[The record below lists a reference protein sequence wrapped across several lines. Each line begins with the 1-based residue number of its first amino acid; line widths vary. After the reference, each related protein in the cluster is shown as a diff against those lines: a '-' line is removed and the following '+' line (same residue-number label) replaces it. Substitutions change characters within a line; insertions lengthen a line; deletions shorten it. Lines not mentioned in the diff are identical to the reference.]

1 MLWIGLVVNAVAVVL
16 GIGVGRLFQW
26 NISKKAQVSLLSFL
40 AALLIFSAL
49 RNGFYLFSQF
59 AILPLLKAFFVSWV
73 CLVISSI
80 GFRKSPLH
88 RIFSAYTKSA
98 QDSISDSSSGLNN
111 WKKAIRIGTAFYA
124 LSPLN
129 FIACALVGIY
139 SQTSESWV
147 LIPFIV
153 KALFDFI
160 GSLSFSNSLGIS
172 SLAIAI
178 PTSASQVLLVWI
190 FAQAADLSFETDAP
204 MKMCATAI
212 TVLYLCLHSA
222 IVLLGWN
229 KSVKLFPYTPA
240 LLLALI
246 FDLLLF

>member
-1 MLWIGLVVNAVAVVL
+1 VNAVAVVL

-59 AILPLLKAFFVSWV
+59 AILPLLKAFFVSWA

-98 QDSISDSSSGLNN
+98 QDSISDSSSGLYN
-111 WKKAIRIGTAFYA
+111 WKIAIRIGTAFYA

-139 SQTSESWV
+139 SQTSELWI

-160 GSLSFSNSLGIS
+160 ASLSFSNSLGIS
-172 SLAIAI
+172 SLAITI
-178 PTSASQVLLVWI
+178 PTAASQLLLIWI
-190 FAQAADLSFETDAP
+190 FFQAADLSFETDVP
-204 MKMCATAI
+204 MKMCATAT
-212 TVLYLCLHSA
+212 TVLYLCLHSS

-240 LLLALI
+240 LLLAVI
-246 FDLLLF
+246 ADLVLF

>member
-1 MLWIGLVVNAVAVVL
+1 MLWIGLVVNAVAVFL

-26 NISKKAQVSLLSFL
+26 NISKKTQESLLSFL

-59 AILPLLKAFFVSWV
+59 AILPLLKALFFSWA

-88 RIFSAYTKSA
+88 RVFSTFTKSA
-98 QDSISDSSSGLNN
+98 QDSIADPNPSLKN

-139 SQTSESWV
+139 SQTSETWI

-160 GSLSFSNSLGIS
+160 ASLSFSNSLGIN

-178 PTSASQVLLVWI
+178 PTAASQVLLIWV
-190 FAQAADLSFETDAP
+190 FAQAADLSFETDFP

-246 FDLLLF
+246 VDLLPF

>member
-1 MLWIGLVVNAVAVVL
+1 MNAVAVVL

-59 AILPLLKAFFVSWV
+59 AILPLLKAFFVSWA

-98 QDSISDSSSGLNN
+98 QDSISDSSSGLYN
-111 WKKAIRIGTAFYA
+111 WKIAIRIGTAFYA

-139 SQTSESWV
+139 SQTSELWI

-160 GSLSFSNSLGIS
+160 ASLSFSNSLGIS
-172 SLAIAI
+172 SLAITI
-178 PTSASQVLLVWI
+178 PTAASQLLLIWI
-190 FAQAADLSFETDAP
+190 FFQAADLSFETDVP
-204 MKMCATAI
+204 MKMCATAT
-212 TVLYLCLHSA
+212 TVLYLCLHSS

-240 LLLALI
+240 LLLAVI
-246 FDLLLF
+246 ADLVLF